1 MQLVSPSMEMKYKA
15 MEYKQE
21 FFDANE
27 KHIDGSCGF
36 SKYDAF
42 DDWLKAVANIQTE
55 APHGFVT
62 CSTYFVIVDDEIIGM
77 TSIRH
82 ALNDSLRF
90 DGGHIGYSV
99 RPSQR
104 RSGYATQMLALAL
117 DECR

>member
-1 MQLVSPSMEMKYKA
+1 MQLVPPAMEMKHKA

-27 KHIDGSCGF
+27 KNIDGSCGF